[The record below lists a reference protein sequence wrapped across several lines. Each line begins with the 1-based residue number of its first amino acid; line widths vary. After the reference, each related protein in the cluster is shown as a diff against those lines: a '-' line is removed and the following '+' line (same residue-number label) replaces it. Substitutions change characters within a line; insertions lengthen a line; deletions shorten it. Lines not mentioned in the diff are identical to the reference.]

1 MDSLQSVQGYFL
13 ALFLP
18 DKGGFLLNIIQDA
31 SANSGFHNE
40 GIYMILRI
48 FYPDGGEFFTHITY
62 TVNHSPAV
70 RPHRIPSMKLF
81 SANPNASVGE
91 EDWEMLEY
99 VRTCESVNAEGGA
112 KGVKTRWQMAKSDLE
127 IFAG

>member
-1 MDSLQSVQGYFL
+1 M
-13 ALFLP
+13 P

-40 GIYMILRI
+40 GIYVILRI
-48 FYPDGGEFFTHITY
+48 FYPDGGEFFTHITLY
-62 TVNHSPAV
+62 GQSSPAV
-70 RPHRIPSMKLF
+70 RPHRIPLMKLF
-81 SANPNASVGE
+81 SANPDASVGE

-99 VRTCESVNAEGGA
+99 VSACESVNAEGGA
-112 KGVKTRWQMAKSDLE
+112 KGVKKRWQTAKSDLE